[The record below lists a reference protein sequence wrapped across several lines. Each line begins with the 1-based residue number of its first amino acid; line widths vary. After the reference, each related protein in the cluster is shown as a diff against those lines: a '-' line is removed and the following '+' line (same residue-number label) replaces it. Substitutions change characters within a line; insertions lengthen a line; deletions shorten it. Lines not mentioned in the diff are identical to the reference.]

1 MNMDAAITALFQLAV
16 TQDELEADFIL
27 FGERLV
33 DFLLRRS
40 QESRRDRK
48 TQKNKQRDD
57 EKLPLVPDEP
67 KIVR

>member
-1 MNMDAAITALFQLAV
+1 MDAAITALFQLAV

>member
-1 MNMDAAITALFQLAV
+1 MNAAITALFQLAV